1 MKEMLHRI
9 GLFVFAGLVFLTSFA
24 CQGNGGAEVRAI
36 TPRVE
41 LNKPQAP
48 IGSPVEATY
57 RFQLGPDFQPL
68 DKDYTV
74 FVHFLDSHDELLFTD
89 DHEPAERTSTWQP
102 GSTIEYGRT
111 VFVPLYPYLG
121 TATIE
126 MGLYLPETG
135 ERLPLSG
142 TDTGQLAYNVGQL
155 TLLDQKE
162 NIFLVYKEG
171 WHPLESS
178 AENPALEWQWT
189 KQEAVCSFK
198 NPKVDSLL
206 YLEAD
211 TNVEAFS
218 EPLMVSVFVGDT
230 ELTQITVESRDPFL
244 SKIPIP
250 AAALGTEDWVD
261 LRIVNNQ
268 SFVPSEIGMG
278 GDPRQ
283 LGLRVYHLY
292 IDPQPGT

>member
-1 MKEMLHRI
+1 MKEMLQRVT
-9 GLFVFAGLVFLTSFA
+9 LVVLAGAVAWGAGA
-24 CQGNGGAEVRAI
+24 CQGNGRADVEPI
-36 TPRVE
+36 TPAIE

-48 IGSPVEATY
+48 IGSPVEVKY
-57 RFQLGPDFQPL
+57 RFQLGADLESLEQN
-68 DKDYTV
+68 YTV

-89 DHEPAERTSTWQP
+89 DHQPPEPTTTWRP
-102 GSTIEYGRT
+102 GSTVEYSRT

-121 TATIE
+121 TATVE
-126 MGLYLPETG
+126 LGLYLPETG
-135 ERLPLSG
+135 ERLALSG
-142 TDTGQLAYNVGQL
+142 TETGQLAYRVGQL

-178 AENPALEWQWT
+178 ADNPALEWQWT

-218 EPLMVSVFVGDT
+218 EPLQVAVFVGTT
-230 ELTQITVESRDPFL
+230 ELTRITVENRSPFL
-244 SKIPIP
+244 HKISIP
-250 AAALGTEDWVD
+250 ATALGSEDWVD

-268 SFVPSEIGMG
+268 SFAPSEIGIG
-278 GDPRQ
+278 GDSRQ